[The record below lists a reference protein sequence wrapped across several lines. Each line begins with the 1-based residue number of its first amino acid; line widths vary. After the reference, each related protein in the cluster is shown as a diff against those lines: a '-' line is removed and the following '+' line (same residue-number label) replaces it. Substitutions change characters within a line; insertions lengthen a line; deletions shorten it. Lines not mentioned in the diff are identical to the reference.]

1 VQVNDTNMRD
11 EERSQDDNQRDPE
24 TYAIIGAAMEVNQE
38 LGSGFPENVYQEA
51 LATEFEARQIPFERE
66 VALPVYFKGRPLNVG
81 YRADFICFG
90 SVIVETKALADLG
103 STEAGELLNYLKAS
117 GYRRG
122 LLINFGTRKLQY
134 RRMIWTQR
142 SAASD
147 LTT

>member
-1 VQVNDTNMRD
+1 MRD
-11 EERSQDDNQRDPE
+11 EERSQDDDQRDPE
-24 TYAIIGAAMEVNQE
+24 TYAIIGAAMEVHQE
-38 LGSGFPENVYQEA
+38 LGSGFLENVYQEA
-51 LATEFEARQIPFERE
+51 LAIEFETRQIPFERA
-66 VALPVYFKGRPLNVG
+66 VVLPVYFKGRPLNVG

-90 SVIVETKALADLG
+90 SVIVETKALSDLG

-142 SAASD
+142 SAASES
-147 LTT
+147 TA